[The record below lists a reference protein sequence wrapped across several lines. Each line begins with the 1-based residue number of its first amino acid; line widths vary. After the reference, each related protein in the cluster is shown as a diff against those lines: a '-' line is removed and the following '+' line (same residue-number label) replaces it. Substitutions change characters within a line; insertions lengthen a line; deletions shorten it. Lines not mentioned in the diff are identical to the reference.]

1 MGLEEYR
8 RWFIARGIGPE
19 YACRTYRLPVAPDE
33 LRALKAPVCRALLEE
48 GVRAMPG
55 AREALA
61 RLATSHRLALATN
74 TARAEVDLILE
85 QLGLASFLCTTITRE
100 DYVRAKPAPDAY
112 LAAAAALGLAAVEC
126 AVVED
131 TERGAAAALAAGI
144 PVIAVPND
152 LTFDNDFTGCAC
164 RLAPFGRLLPGVRP
178 LLPRPRGT
186 GVPRLRGPLEAHR
199 AAGARGGG
207 RACARRLRAR
217 SRGAAAHRHALE
229 GLPPARRPGA
239 GPPR

>member
-1 MGLEEYR
+1 MIRAVLFDLDGVLTDTERLHWAAYRCVLLELGVDMGLEEYR

-19 YACRTYRLPVAPDE
+19 YTCQTYRLPVAPDE
-33 LRALKAPVCRALLEE
+33 LRALKAPVYRALLEE

-74 TARAEVDLILE
+74 TARAEVDLILR
-85 QLGLASFLCTTITRE
+85 QLELCTTITRE

-144 PVIAVPND
+144 PLIAVPND

-164 RLAPFGRLLPGVRP
+164 RLASLDELTAELLGRL
-178 LLPRPRGT
+178 T
-186 GVPRLRGPLEAHR
+186 
-199 AAGARGGG
+199 
-207 RACARRLRAR
+207 
-217 SRGAAAHRHALE
+217 
-229 GLPPARRPGA
+229 
-239 GPPR
+239 

>member
-1 MGLEEYR
+1 VIRAVLFDLDGVLTDTERLHWAAYRRVLLELGVDMGLEEYR

-33 LRALKAPVCRALLEE
+33 LRALKAPVYRALLEE

-164 RLAPFGRLLPGVRP
+164 RLASLDELTAELLGRL
-178 LLPRPRGT
+178 T
-186 GVPRLRGPLEAHR
+186 
-199 AAGARGGG
+199 
-207 RACARRLRAR
+207 
-217 SRGAAAHRHALE
+217 
-229 GLPPARRPGA
+229 
-239 GPPR
+239 